1 MKSVAFP
8 DSRMGLYRADA
19 ASVAGLRLVAGGG
32 GLVVGRNRQQ
42 EPVGLRLFRA
52 EPTRLMLTGGVRS
65 AQLIAFRAIAL
76 GARLFIQTGRE
87 REWDA
92 FLRRCVIGRE
102 VASFL
107 PPGIPPPAA
116 ANPTEPQ
123 LVVVDTGPVTGP
135 DPGLSTPW
143 RATLVVRDDL
153 AGWDSNALVRSDIV
167 LLQRLT
173 AAEAATAATALG
185 LVSVQSWFTQ
195 LHPEMVG
202 LITRGKVQWVMLSMT
217 HTERQLIGSV
227 ARDAA

>member
-8 DSRMGLYRADA
+8 DSRMGLHRTDT
-19 ASVAGLRLVAGGG
+19 ASVDGLRLVAGGG

-42 EPVGLRLFRA
+42 DPVGLRVFRP
-52 EPTRLMLTGGVRS
+52 EPTQLMLVGGVRS

-76 GARLFIQTGRE
+76 GARLYIQTGRE
-87 REWDA
+87 REWDG

-102 VASFL
+102 IATFL
-107 PPGIPPPAA
+107 PPGSPPPTP

-135 DPGLSTPW
+135 NPGLSTPW
-143 RATLVVRDDL
+143 RATLVVREDL
-153 AGWDSNALVRSDIV
+153 AGWDSTALVRSDIV

-173 AAEAATAATALG
+173 ATEAEMAANALG
-185 LVSVQSWFTQ
+185 LASVQSWFTQ

-202 LITRGKVQWVMLSMT
+202 LITRGKVQWVMLSVT
-217 HTERQLIGSV
+217 HTERQLMGSV
-227 ARDAA
+227 ARGGV